1 MKPQPIHHR
10 ANRSSKP
17 TSTGRPPRC
26 LELRLSPAP
35 TKSDVL
41 RSSDI
46 SFAAQEGEILCL
58 LGPSGCGK
66 TTILRAIAGFEPVRS
81 GQIFLSGQ
89 LVSSPD
95 VMTPTED
102 RHVGMVFQEYALF
115 PHLRVQDNIAFG
127 LRHLARSERKVRVQE
142 MLRLI
147 GLEGF
152 ERRYPHELSGGQQ
165 QRVAL
170 ARALVQHPV
179 VLLLDEPFSNL
190 DPDMAGRMRQEL
202 HDLLRRTKTT
212 TMLVTHDHDEA
223 FAMADRIAVLNQGRL
238 EQFDTPEIIYH
249 MPATPFVAD
258 FVGQA
263 DFIPGTVSNGM
274 VHTELGEFP
283 DTIECRGRHG
293 GRRHDSAGRHS
304 SGAHERRPSH
314 VLSRQFSGSENLYA
328 VSLPPVKSC
337 TAVKVRRASIKKA
350 RRWNCVCWL
359 RIPCCSSRA
368 ESQPVWH
375 IAQTGRLPTSRTLTG
390 FFTILAHD
398 RTTPTVSANP
408 PSRRTRNRRK

>member
-1 MKPQPIHHR
+1 VTSDHSAAPSPSEESTLQGHLYTP
-10 ANRSSKP
+10 ASSVLELRYV
-17 TSTGRPPRC
+17 SCAYETGRPAVQ
-26 LELRLSPAP
+26 E
-35 TKSDVL
+35 
-41 RSSDI
+41 I
-46 SFAAQEGEILCL
+46 SFAAREGEILCL

-95 VMTPTED
+95 VMTPTEN
-102 RHVGMVFQEYALF
+102 RRVGMVFQEYALF

-127 LRHLARSERKVRVQE
+127 IRHLARKERAVRVQE
-142 MLRLI
+142 MLRLT

-152 ERRYPHELSGGQQ
+152 DRRYPHELSGGQQ

-170 ARALVQHPV
+170 ARALVQNPV

-212 TMLVTHDHDEA
+212 TVLVTHDHDEA

-238 EQFDTPEIIYH
+238 EQFDTPEMMYH

-263 DFIPGTVSNGM
+263 DFIPGTVSQGR

-283 DTIECRGRHG
+283 DTIECKDGTAVVVMIRPDDIHLVPTE
-293 GRRHDSAGRHS
+293 
-304 SGAHERRPSH
+304 GARSR
-314 VLSRQFSGSENLYA
+314 VLSRQFRGSENLYT
-328 VSLPPVKSC
+328 VSLPSGQIVHSSQGS
-337 TAVKVRRASIKKA
+337 TSVYRAGTTVELRVLATHTVLFRRE
-350 RRWNCVCWL
+350 
-359 RIPCCSSRA
+359 
-368 ESQPVWH
+368 ES
-375 IAQTGRLPTSRTLTG
+375 TG
-390 FFTILAHD
+390 
-398 RTTPTVSANP
+398 
-408 PSRRTRNRRK
+408 

>member
-1 MKPQPIHHR
+1 MTSDHSTAPSHSLETSFKGDLFTP
-10 ANRSSKP
+10 ASSV
-17 TSTGRPPRC
+17 
-26 LELRLSPAP
+26 LELRGVSCAYE
-35 TKSDVL
+35 TGRHAVQ
-41 RSSDI
+41 DI
-46 SFAAQEGEILCL
+46 SFTAREGEILCL

-81 GQIFLSGQ
+81 GQLFLSGQ

-95 VMTPTED
+95 VMTPTEN
-102 RHVGMVFQEYALF
+102 RCVGMVFQEYALF

-127 LRHLARSERKVRVQE
+127 LRHLDRSERAARVQE
-142 MLRLI
+142 MLRLT

-212 TMLVTHDHDEA
+212 TVLVTHDHDEA

-238 EQFDTPEIIYH
+238 EQFDTPEMIYH

-263 DFIPGTVSNGM
+263 DFIPGTVSQGM
-274 VHTELGEFP
+274 VHTELGEFS
-283 DTIECRGRHG
+283 DTIECKDGTAVVVMIRPDDIHLIPTK
-293 GRRHDSAGRHS
+293 
-304 SGAHERRPSH
+304 GARSR
-314 VLSRQFSGSENLYA
+314 VISRQFRGSENLYT
-328 VSLPPVKSC
+328 VSLPSGQIVHSSQSS
-337 TAVKVRRASIKKA
+337 TSVYQADTTVE
-350 RRWNCVCWL
+350 L
-359 RIPCCSSRA
+359 R
-368 ESQPVWH
+368 V
-375 IAQTGRLPTSRTLTG
+375 
-390 FFTILAHD
+390 LATH
-398 RTTPTVSANP
+398 TVLFRQEDSAG
-408 PSRRTRNRRK
+408 

>member
-1 MKPQPIHHR
+1 MTLDHSTAPTPSQERTLQGHLYTP
-10 ANRSSKP
+10 ASSV
-17 TSTGRPPRC
+17 
-26 LELRLSPAP
+26 LELRSVSCAYESGRPA
-35 TKSDVL
+35 VQG
-41 RSSDI
+41 I
-46 SFAAQEGEILCL
+46 SFAAREGEILCL

-95 VMTPTED
+95 VMTPTEN
-102 RHVGMVFQEYALF
+102 RRVGMVFQEYALF

-127 LRHLARSERKVRVQE
+127 LRQFTRTIRAARVQE
-142 MLRLI
+142 MLRLT

-170 ARALVQHPV
+170 ARALVQNPV

-212 TMLVTHDHDEA
+212 TVLVTHDHDEA

-238 EQFDTPEIIYH
+238 EQFDTPEMMYH

-263 DFIPGTVSNGM
+263 DFIPGTVSQGM
-274 VHTELGEFP
+274 IHTELGEFP
-283 DTIECRGRHG
+283 DTIECKDGTAVVVMIRPDDIHLVPTE
-293 GRRHDSAGRHS
+293 
-304 SGAHERRPSH
+304 GARSR
-314 VLSRQFSGSENLYA
+314 VLSRQFRGSENLYT
-328 VSLPPVKSC
+328 VSLPSGQIVHSSQGS
-337 TAVKVRRASIKKA
+337 TSVYQAGTTVELRVLATHTVLFRRE
-350 RRWNCVCWL
+350 
-359 RIPCCSSRA
+359 
-368 ESQPVWH
+368 ES
-375 IAQTGRLPTSRTLTG
+375 TG
-390 FFTILAHD
+390 
-398 RTTPTVSANP
+398 
-408 PSRRTRNRRK
+408 

>member
-1 MKPQPIHHR
+1 MISDHSTVPHPSGEGTFQGNLFTP
-10 ANRSSKP
+10 ASSVLELRHV
-17 TSTGRPPRC
+17 SCAYETGRP
-26 LELRLSPAP
+26 A
-35 TKSDVL
+35 VQG
-41 RSSDI
+41 I
-46 SFAAQEGEILCL
+46 SFAAREGEILCL

-81 GQIFLSGQ
+81 GQLFLSGQ

-95 VMTPTED
+95 VMTPTES

-127 LRHLARSERKVRVQE
+127 LHHLARSERASRVQE
-142 MLRLI
+142 MLRLT

-170 ARALVQHPV
+170 ARALVQNPV

-202 HDLLRRTKTT
+202 HDLLRRMKTT
-212 TMLVTHDHDEA
+212 TVLVTHDHDEA

-238 EQFDTPEIIYH
+238 EQFDTPEMMYH

-263 DFIPGTVSNGM
+263 DFIPGTVSQGM

-283 DTIECRGRHG
+283 DTIECRDGTAVVVMIRPDDIHLVPTE
-293 GRRHDSAGRHS
+293 
-304 SGAHERRPSH
+304 GARAH
-314 VLSRQFSGSENLYA
+314 VLSRQFHGSENLYTI
-328 VSLPPVKSC
+328 SLPSGQIVHSSQGSTSVYQVG
-337 TAVKVRRASIKKA
+337 TAVELRVLATHTVVFRRENSI
-350 RRWNCVCWL
+350 
-359 RIPCCSSRA
+359 
-368 ESQPVWH
+368 E
-375 IAQTGRLPTSRTLTG
+375 
-390 FFTILAHD
+390 
-398 RTTPTVSANP
+398 
-408 PSRRTRNRRK
+408 

>member
-1 MKPQPIHHR
+1 VISD
-10 ANRSSKP
+10 RSTAP
-17 TSTGRPPRC
+17 THSQETTFQGNLFTPASSVLELRYVSCAYETGRP
-26 LELRLSPAP
+26 A
-35 TKSDVL
+35 VQ
-41 RSSDI
+41 DI
-46 SFAAQEGEILCL
+46 SFAAREGEILCL

-81 GQIFLSGQ
+81 GQLFLSGQ

-95 VMTPTED
+95 VMTPTEN
-102 RHVGMVFQEYALF
+102 RRVGMVFQEYALF

-127 LRHLARSERKVRVQE
+127 LRHLGRNERSARVQE
-142 MLRLI
+142 MLRLT

-170 ARALVQHPV
+170 SRALAQNPV

-190 DPDMAGRMRQEL
+190 DPDMTGRMRQEL

-212 TMLVTHDHDEA
+212 TVLVTHDHDEA

-238 EQFDTPEIIYH
+238 EQFDTPEMMYH

-263 DFIPGTVSNGM
+263 DFIPGTVSQGI

-283 DTIECRGRHG
+283 DTIECT
-293 GRRHDSAGRHS
+293 D
-304 SGAHERRPSH
+304 GANVVVMIRPDDIHLVPTEGARSR
-314 VLSRQFSGSENLYA
+314 VLSRQFHGSENLYT
-328 VSLPPVKSC
+328 VSLPSGQIVHSSQGS
-337 TAVKVRRASIKKA
+337 TSVYQAGTTVELRVLATHTVLFRRE
-350 RRWNCVCWL
+350 
-359 RIPCCSSRA
+359 
-368 ESQPVWH
+368 ES
-375 IAQTGRLPTSRTLTG
+375 TG
-390 FFTILAHD
+390 
-398 RTTPTVSANP
+398 
-408 PSRRTRNRRK
+408 

>member
-1 MKPQPIHHR
+1 VTLD
-10 ANRSSKP
+10 RSTAP
-17 TSTGRPPRC
+17 TPSREATFQGNLFAPASSVLELRYVSCAYETGRP
-26 LELRLSPAP
+26 A
-35 TKSDVL
+35 VQG
-41 RSSDI
+41 I
-46 SFAAQEGEILCL
+46 SFAAREGEILCL

-81 GQIFLSGQ
+81 GQLFLSGQ

-95 VMTPTED
+95 VMIPTEN

-127 LRHLARSERKVRVQE
+127 LSHLARSERAARVQE
-142 MLRLI
+142 MLRLT

-170 ARALVQHPV
+170 SRALVQNPV

-212 TMLVTHDHDEA
+212 TVLVTHDHDEA
-223 FAMADRIAVLNQGRL
+223 FAMADRIAVLNHGRL
-238 EQFDTPEIIYH
+238 EQFDTPEMMYH

-263 DFIPGTVSNGM
+263 DFIPGTVSQGM

-283 DTIECRGRHG
+283 DTIECKDGTAVVVMIRPDDIHLVPTE
-293 GRRHDSAGRHS
+293 
-304 SGAHERRPSH
+304 GARSR
-314 VLSRQFSGSENLYA
+314 VLSRQFHGSENLYT
-328 VSLPPVKSC
+328 VSLPSGQIVHSSQGS
-337 TAVKVRRASIKKA
+337 TSVYQEGTTVELRVLATHTVLFRRE
-350 RRWNCVCWL
+350 
-359 RIPCCSSRA
+359 
-368 ESQPVWH
+368 ES
-375 IAQTGRLPTSRTLTG
+375 TG
-390 FFTILAHD
+390 
-398 RTTPTVSANP
+398 
-408 PSRRTRNRRK
+408 

>member
-1 MKPQPIHHR
+1 VISDHSTAPRPSGEGTFQSNLFTP
-10 ANRSSKP
+10 ASSILELRHV
-17 TSTGRPPRC
+17 SCAYETGRPAVQ
-26 LELRLSPAP
+26 E
-35 TKSDVL
+35 
-41 RSSDI
+41 I
-46 SFAAQEGEILCL
+46 SFAAREGEILCL

-81 GQIFLSGQ
+81 GQLFLSGQ

-95 VMTPTED
+95 VMTPTEN
-102 RHVGMVFQEYALF
+102 RRVGMVFQEYALF

-127 LRHLARSERKVRVQE
+127 LHHLPRSERASRVQE
-142 MLRLI
+142 MLRLT

-170 ARALVQHPV
+170 ARALVQNPV

-212 TMLVTHDHDEA
+212 TVLVTHDHDEA

-238 EQFDTPEIIYH
+238 EQFDTPEMMYH

-263 DFIPGTVSNGM
+263 DFIPGTVSQGM

-283 DTIECRGRHG
+283 DTIECKDGTVVVVMIRPDDIHLVPTE
-293 GRRHDSAGRHS
+293 
-304 SGAHERRPSH
+304 GARSR
-314 VLSRQFSGSENLYA
+314 VLSRQFHGSENLYT
-328 VSLPPVKSC
+328 VSLPSGQIVHSSQGSTSVYQAG
-337 TAVKVRRASIKKA
+337 TAVE
-350 RRWNCVCWL
+350 L
-359 RIPCCSSRA
+359 R
-368 ESQPVWH
+368 V
-375 IAQTGRLPTSRTLTG
+375 
-390 FFTILAHD
+390 LATH
-398 RTTPTVSANP
+398 TVLFRQEKS
-408 PSRRTRNRRK
+408 TE

>member
-1 MKPQPIHHR
+1 MTPD
-10 ANRSSKP
+10 RSTAPLHSMETTFEGHLFTP
-17 TSTGRPPRC
+17 ASSV
-26 LELRLSPAP
+26 LELRAVSCAYEPGRPA
-35 TKSDVL
+35 VQG
-41 RSSDI
+41 I
-46 SFAAQEGEILCL
+46 SFSAREGEILCL

-81 GQIFLSGQ
+81 GHLFLSGQ
-89 LVSSPD
+89 LMSSPD
-95 VMTPTED
+95 VTVPTEN

-127 LRHLARSERKVRVQE
+127 LRHLARSERAVRVQE
-142 MLRLI
+142 MLRLT

-170 ARALVQHPV
+170 ARALVQNPV

-212 TMLVTHDHDEA
+212 TVLVTHDHDEA

-238 EQFDTPEIIYH
+238 EQFDTPEMTYH

-263 DFIPGTVSNGM
+263 DFIPGTVSQGM

-283 DTIECRGRHG
+283 DTIECKDGTAVVVMIRPDDIHLVPTK
-293 GRRHDSAGRHS
+293 
-304 SGAHERRPSH
+304 GAQAR
-314 VLSRQFSGSENLYA
+314 VLSRQFHGSENLYT
-328 VSLPPVKSC
+328 VSLPSGQIVHSSQGS
-337 TAVKVRRASIKKA
+337 TSIYQAGTTVEIRVLATHTVLFRREDSI
-350 RRWNCVCWL
+350 
-359 RIPCCSSRA
+359 
-368 ESQPVWH
+368 
-375 IAQTGRLPTSRTLTG
+375 G
-390 FFTILAHD
+390 
-398 RTTPTVSANP
+398 
-408 PSRRTRNRRK
+408 